1 MSFLCHLPCSI
12 VLDIEI
18 AWINPCDMICSSWNI
33 DRDWLKLIILGHF
46 LPFCPFALKTQKI
59 KIWKKRLEM
68 SSSFYTCVPKITI
81 IHIYPGIWN
90 ETDIIFCHSGHFLPF
105 YPPNDLKNQNS
116 EKLKKK
122 PTWRYHFIMW
132 TICDNHIM
140 YGSWDMD
147 PRGQKFLSF
156 WVIFCPFTPL
166 TSSKI

>member
-1 MSFLCHLPCSI
+1 
-12 VLDIEI
+12 
-18 AWINPCDMICSSWNI
+18 MICSSWNI

-105 YPPNDLKNQNS
+105 CPPNDLKNQNS

-122 PTWRYHFIMW
+122 AHLEISFYHVDHMW
-132 TICDNHIM
+132 QSYNVWFLR
-140 YGSWDMD
+140 YGSQ
-147 PRGQKFLSF
+147 GTEIFVILGHFLPFYPTNKQQNLNFEKWKKLLETSF
-156 WVIFCPFTPL
+156 FTCVP
-166 TSSKI
+166 